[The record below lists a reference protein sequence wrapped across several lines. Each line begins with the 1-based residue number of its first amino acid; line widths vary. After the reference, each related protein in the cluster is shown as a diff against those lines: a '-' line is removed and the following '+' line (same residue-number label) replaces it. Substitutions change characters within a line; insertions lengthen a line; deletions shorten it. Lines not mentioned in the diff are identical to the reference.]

1 MKGRIWWNLRISGVE
16 RYTYLM
22 FLFREI
28 DKKLCKNYTKT
39 DICQI
44 FIKVVALNIIFNNY
58 ETNLKRL
65 YHTGAWEHQIDV
77 WLCIVQNLRFSG
89 FILYPL
95 SFFLYSPFNV
105 LFNCQLFSAYKPVS
119 RNDIARRMYDVIELI
134 DNTRSCI
141 LNNLCF
147 FIERNWVFVTNSN
160 FLIPTSMELNVVDFW
175 YFKIKKFDATGFIVW
190 NI

>member
-1 MKGRIWWNLRISGVE
+1 
-16 RYTYLM
+16 M
-22 FLFREI
+22 FLSREI
-28 DKKLCKNYTKT
+28 DCVKIIPKRTYIRFCIN
-39 DICQI
+39 
-44 FIKVVALNIIFNNY
+44 VVVLNRSY
-58 ETNLKRL
+58 STNTQPFWKRL